1 MSNAKFQTTSQSRS
15 IRWLVVIGAILQVL
29 VPTLPSFGIGER
41 IGSQS
46 DDVRTL
52 ITPAGWA
59 FSIWGPLF
67 AGSFAF
73 AIYQWLPSKN
83 DDSLLSRLRW
93 PAAGAF
99 LGNALWAL
107 YTQSFGLSAISAAII
122 SFTLVCLLYTYSVF
136 ANWEAG
142 FTHTQRWLVVLPLS
156 ALAAWLTA
164 ATIVNVAASL
174 AFHGLDVKGAAPAV
188 TAAVVVVGGIIAAL
202 AVVRGQGN
210 PPYALVFLWALAGI
224 YASGGQRAAI
234 VATAVMISAVLVVI
248 GVAVGSWRGGKGRWL
263 GSLGA

>member
-1 MSNAKFQTTSQSRS
+1 MISNAKFQTTSQSRS
-15 IRWLVVIGAILQVL
+15 IRWLVVLGAILQVL

-73 AIYQWLPSKN
+73 AIYQWLPSED

-93 PAAGAF
+93 AAAGAF
-99 LGNALWAL
+99 LSKEIWAL

-122 SFTLVCLLYTYSVF
+122 SFTLVCLLY
-136 ANWEAG
+136 
-142 FTHTQRWLVVLPLS
+142 
-156 ALAAWLTA
+156 
-164 ATIVNVAASL
+164 I
-174 AFHGLDVKGAAPAV
+174 
-188 TAAVVVVGGIIAAL
+188 
-202 AVVRGQGN
+202 
-210 PPYALVFLWALAGI
+210 
-224 YASGGQRAAI
+224 
-234 VATAVMISAVLVVI
+234 
-248 GVAVGSWRGGKGRWL
+248 
-263 GSLGA
+263 